1 MKTLTDEGFQDFL
14 DEELSW
20 RRAEIQVLKAA
31 VTESSRYPRS
41 PRARATARA
50 LAVMSY
56 AHWEGFVKSS
66 FDKLAETIIRRKPAL
81 NKVADEFAVA
91 HLKHLLLRL
100 SSGDPEAETTLLDL
114 ARHGSSPRLRLRRDE
129 LVRTH
134 DNLRY
139 EFFSDILRGF
149 GLPSATFELRRNFID
164 AALCDRRNTVA
175 HGRSSFPDPEDVIQG
190 ADQVVEM
197 IEAVRDL
204 QLGLLT
210 SRGYLKRAI

>member
-1 MKTLTDEGFQDFL
+1 MKALTDEAFQDFL
-14 DEELSW
+14 DDELSW
-20 RRAEIQVLKAA
+20 RRAEIQVLKTA
-31 VTESSRYPRS
+31 VTESSRYPNS

-56 AHWEGFVKSS
+56 AHWEGYVKSS

-81 NKVADEFAVA
+81 DKVADEFAVA
-91 HLKHLLLRL
+91 HLRHLLLRM
-100 SSGDPEAETTLLDL
+100 SSGDIEAQQSLLDL
-114 ARHGSSPRLRLRRDE
+114 ARHGSSPRLRLRREE

-139 EFFSDILRGF
+139 DYFTNILTTF
-149 GLPSATFELRRNFID
+149 GLSGVTFELRRNFID

-175 HGRSSFPDPEDVIQG
+175 HGRSSFPDSDDVVEG

-197 IEAVRDL
+197 IESVREL
-204 QLGLLT
+204 QLALLA
-210 SRGYLKRAI
+210 SRGYLITAA